1 MSLRKDIRER
11 FNPPSVLFD
20 DEVSDKYSSD
30 WTDSGKCKPE
40 AVLRP
45 KTTEDVSNML
55 QLCNSAGQTIV
66 VQGGLTGLSGG
77 ASPKPG
83 EWSLSLERMNKIIE
97 IDQDALTITVQAGTP
112 LSEVQQA
119 AEDAGLYLALDL
131 GARGSCQIG
140 GNIATNAG
148 GNQVIKYG
156 MARALVSGMVAV
168 LADGTVLTNRN
179 KLLKNNAG
187 YDLKQLFIGSE
198 GTLGIITEIVLRLFP
213 KRLTKQS
220 AMCGLQS
227 MTDVIRLLKEA
238 RTRLPSISAF
248 EVMWPN
254 YYDVC
259 INVVADARN
268 PFSEEYAYY
277 VILESEGHY
286 PDTDFEHFCELLS
299 DLMEQEIVTNAALA
313 QSISDAEN
321 FWKIRDGI
329 GELTAELKNAAH
341 FDIGIPIRNVEACVN
356 DIQDTL
362 LEKFPNVTAYYFG
375 HLGDG
380 NFHIVAGTESEQQKY
395 GVYDAVYEITG
406 KYDGSIT
413 AEHGVGSHKTQ
424 WLHHSREEAEIAL
437 MKTLK
442 VTLDPKGILN
452 PGRIF

>member
-213 KRLTKQS
+213 KPLTKQS

-362 LEKFPNVTAYYFG
+362 LEKFPNVTRLLFWS
-375 HLGDG
+375 LGG
-380 NFHIVAGTESEQQKY
+380 WKF
-395 GVYDAVYEITG
+395 
-406 KYDGSIT
+406 
-413 AEHGVGSHKTQ
+413 SHC
-424 WLHHSREEAEIAL
+424 
-437 MKTLK
+437 
-442 VTLDPKGILN
+442 
-452 PGRIF
+452 